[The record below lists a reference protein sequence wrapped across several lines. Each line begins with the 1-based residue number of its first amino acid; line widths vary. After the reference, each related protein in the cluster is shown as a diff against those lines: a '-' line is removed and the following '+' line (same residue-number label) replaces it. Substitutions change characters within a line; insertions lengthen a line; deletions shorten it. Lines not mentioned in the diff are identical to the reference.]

1 MLLTPL
7 EQFQIISIFPIKF
20 FCLDFSFTNLV
31 LINIII
37 LLLVG
42 SIIYFISI
50 ESGCGS
56 KRSFFFVPSIW
67 QTFFEMVYETVSQLV
82 YDNLNLE
89 GEKYL
94 PYIFTLFIFI
104 LFNNLIGL
112 LPYSFTVTSHL
123 IVTFTLSLSIF
134 IGVIVVGFQRHK
146 IQMLSIF
153 LPANTSFFLALLLV
167 PIELISYI
175 FKPISLGVRLF
186 ANLMAGHTLLK
197 VIVGF
202 SWSVLMLEDVLS
214 IFHIVPLFILI
225 LLVGLELGV
234 ALIQS
239 YVFIVL
245 TCIYL
250 NDSINLSH

>member
-1 MLLTPL
+1 M
-7 EQFQIISIFPIKF
+7 ESITL

-82 YDNLNLE
+82 YDNLNSE

-134 IGVIVVGFQRHK
+134 IGVIIVGFQRHK

>member
-7 EQFQIISIFPIKF
+7 EQFQIISVFPIKF
-20 FCLDFSFTNLV
+20 FCLDFSFTNLL
-31 LINIII
+31 LINIIVLFFLGFI
-37 LLLVG
+37 F
-42 SIIYFISI
+42 YFVS
-50 ESGCGS
+50 SGTELSG
-56 KRSFFFVPSIW
+56 RSFFFVPSVW
-67 QTFFEMVYETVSQLV
+67 QTFFEMVYDTVSQLV
-82 YDNLNLE
+82 YDNLNSV

-94 PYIFTLFIFI
+94 PYISTLFVFI

-112 LPYSFTVTSHL
+112 IPYSFTVTSHL

-134 IGVIVVGFQRHK
+134 IGVVIIGCQRHK
-146 IQMLSIF
+146 INMLSVF

-202 SWSVLMLEDVLS
+202 AWGLLMLEDVMAVL
-214 IFHIVPLFILI
+214 HVVPLLI
-225 LLVGLELGV
+225 LVLLMGLELGV
-234 ALIQS
+234 ALIQA
-239 YVFIVL
+239 YVFTVL